1 MVMWHES
8 QIWVQGLSR
17 EGGKEA
23 ETSLT
28 KVQQGSLVAF
38 ACWIHRVQPLGL
50 RERIRKHTTSQR
62 TGNLW
67 VKLGSASKTISAS
80 YCHSWSTAFLRAVLS
95 PSDLV
100 ISEKRG
106 MTWPFSME
114 HFWASANSPASL
126 LGANSLR
133 NFWLLAE
140 AEFIHRS

>member
-1 MVMWHES
+1 MWHES

-28 KVQQGSLVAF
+28 KVQQESLVAF
-38 ACWIHRVQPLGL
+38 ACWIHRVQPLGFS
-50 RERIRKHTTSQR
+50 ERIPKHTKRQR

-67 VKLGSASKTISAS
+67 VKLGSASKPSQLL
-80 YCHSWSTAFLRAVLS
+80 TAIVDQPLFWGAVLSFQQS
-95 PSDLV
+95 PSDLA
-100 ISEKRG
+100 ISEKSG
-106 MTWPFSME
+106 MTLSFSME
-114 HFWASANSPASL
+114 HFCQKLPASL

>member
-8 QIWVQGLSR
+8 QIWVQGLSW

-28 KVQQGSLVAF
+28 KVHQESPVAF

-67 VKLGSASKTISAS
+67 VKLGSASKIISAS
-80 YCHSWSTAFLRAVLS
+80 YCHCWSTAFLRAVLS
-95 PSDLV
+95 PSDLA

-114 HFWASANSPASL
+114 HFCRKLPASL